1 MNPNG
6 SFIVRLP
13 MADQMFVINRRIHES
28 SVAQKA
34 YMFVV
39 SSMYSVVLVSTR
51 GGFKCFGA
59 KFTLVQFLAL
69 YRQILSQM
77 MHL

>member
-1 MNPNG
+1 MPNDL
-6 SFIVRLP
+6 FLVLLP
-13 MADQMFVINRRIHES
+13 MAHQVLVINGRIHES
-28 SVAQKA
+28 SVTQKA
-34 YMFVV
+34 DMFVV
-39 SSMYSVVLVSTR
+39 SSVYSVVLVSAR